1 MAEIVWAQATVHAP
15 QLLTRPPQED
25 PAQLDADIAA
35 MRELG
40 KVLDETKPDALIVVG
55 IDHLETFFL
64 DAVPTFAIITGDRAT
79 AEYAGHEY
87 DLPIHQSMAKDLLHG
102 LVASGFDMSYSQ
114 EALLGHAFA
123 VPFEYIHEGRNIPV
137 VPMFVN
143 VYLPPLPTS
152 QRCADLGAQIAK
164 IVAER
169 PEGERI
175 AILASG
181 GMSHYPGTWKYYYPE
196 YEFDRWAIQEIEEGR
211 PKSLMELTG
220 DQLDEVGNTELLPW
234 FVMFGA
240 IGFKRGELLTYQ
252 PTSHHGHAVMRFIPD
267 RGGRGLEHCD
277 IPKYGGFEFK
287 GKGYE
292 FYKYPEVE
300 TFPLNKALFALRSN
314 EELRNRFV
322 RDMDGVI
329 AEFGLTKP
337 QADALKEMTTDAVVK
352 EGAHGILAITSML
365 ALQHAK
371 RAVEAGAS

>member
-40 KVLDETKPDALIVVG
+40 KLLDETKPDALIVLG
-55 IDHLETFFL
+55 IDHVETFFL
-64 DAVPTFAIITGDRAT
+64 SAVPTFAIITGAQAT
-79 AEYAGHEY
+79 AEYAGHHY
-87 DLPIHQSMAKDLLHG
+87 NIPIHQPLAKDLLNG
-102 LVASGFDMSYSQ
+102 LVTAGFDVSYSQ

-123 VPFEYIHEGRNIPV
+123 VPFEYIHEGRDIPV

-143 VYLPPLPTS
+143 VYLPPLPST
-152 QRCADLGAQIAK
+152 QRCAELGAEIAK
-164 IVAER
+164 IIAQR
-169 PEGERI
+169 PAGERI

-196 YEFDRWAIQEIEEGR
+196 YEFDHWAIQEIEEGR
-211 PKSLMELTG
+211 PQSLMELAG
-220 DQLDEVGNTELLPW
+220 EQLDEVGNTELLPW
-234 FVMFGA
+234 MIMFGA

-267 RGGRGLEHCD
+267 RGRRGQPHRD
-277 IPKYGGFEFK
+277 MPKYGGFEFK
-287 GKGYE
+287 GKGFE
-292 FYKYPEVE
+292 FYKYPEAEV
-300 TFPLNKALFALRSN
+300 FPLNKALYELRSN
-314 EELRNRFV
+314 EELRMRFV

-329 AEFGLTKP
+329 KQFGLTDA
-337 QADALKEMTTDAVVK
+337 QERALKELTTDAVVA

-371 RAVEAGAS
+371 RAVEAGAA